1 MKSKIITVDKLL
13 TSWIIIYSIGYIIN
27 IFPYNPILL
36 LYISSLFFI
45 ITINIIIYYYNENT
59 NLLYF
64 VIINVIIKIPLIL
77 LIWRNNI
84 KNIDILFTL
93 IFITT
98 YIIYIFILNDD
109 IVSIYKD
116 LLNNIIDN
124 TKGRKTSMYMLYK
137 SIIT

>member
-45 ITINIIIYYYNENT
+45 ITIIIIIYYYNENT
-59 NLLYF
+59 KLLYF
-64 VIINVIIKIPLIL
+64 VIINVIIKIPLI
-77 LIWRNNI
+77 WR
-84 KNIDILFTL
+84 
-93 IFITT
+93 
-98 YIIYIFILNDD
+98 
-109 IVSIYKD
+109 
-116 LLNNIIDN
+116 NNIIDN